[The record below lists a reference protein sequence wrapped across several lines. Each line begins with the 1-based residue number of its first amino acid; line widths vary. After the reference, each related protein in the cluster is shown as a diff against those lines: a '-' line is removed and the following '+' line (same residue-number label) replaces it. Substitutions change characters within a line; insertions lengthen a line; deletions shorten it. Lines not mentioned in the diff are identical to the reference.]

1 MTSFTD
7 LLSGKP
13 LDFPPESGGKCE
25 TLPCGRGQRMAWGK
39 VDVDEQ
45 RMRFVIAVSRGEK
58 RFGELCKEFDI
69 SRPTGYQWWGRFQ
82 AGGCKAVVEKSR
94 ASKTQPAENQPRNR
108 KTGAGGATRKAGL
121 GSAQTAVLAGTGGD
135 QAAGDHRA
143 SHPVAA
149 RSGPPARSPSSGG
162 KSALNERPPISYGR
176 WISKAQWDGKRR

>member
-1 MTSFTD
+1 MCFLPSVTSTHVAQPPPVSSLMTSFTD

-82 AGGCKAVVEKSR
+82 AGGCKAVVEKRGRPKHSPQKTSR
-94 ASKTQPAENQPRNR
+94 K
-108 KTGAGGATRKAGL
+108 
-121 GSAQTAVLAGTGGD
+121 
-135 QAAGDHRA
+135 
-143 SHPVAA
+143 
-149 RSGPPARSPSSGG
+149 
-162 KSALNERPPISYGR
+162 
-176 WISKAQWDGKRR
+176 